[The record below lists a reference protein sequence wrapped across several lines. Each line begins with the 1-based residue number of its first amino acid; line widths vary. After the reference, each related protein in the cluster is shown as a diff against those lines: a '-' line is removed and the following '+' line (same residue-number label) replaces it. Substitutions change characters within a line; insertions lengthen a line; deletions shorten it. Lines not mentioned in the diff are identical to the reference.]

1 MIVTEILE
9 GLKNTYSDEGYYIQK
24 VGTDEIYDEAYDLI
38 DAPYT
43 YFETETLIED
53 NPINELFLTRG
64 DVFRGLYKAKGVKKS
79 QIRALIEAMPEGA
92 TKELAL
98 IDFDESLHFYRGIPL
113 IDQLGQQLGISR
125 TQMTRFFKTNNY
137 EVLNA
142 E

>member
-1 MIVTEILE
+1 MIVTEIVD
-9 GLKNTYSDEGYYIQK
+9 GYKNTYSDEGYYIQK
-24 VGTDEIYDEAYDLI
+24 DGTDEVYEEVYDLI

-43 YFETETLIED
+43 YSETDRKIEK
-53 NPINELFLTRG
+53 NPNDEFYLTRG
-64 DVFRGLYKAKGVKKS
+64 DVFRGLYKAKGVTRA

-92 TKELAL
+92 EKELAL

-113 IDQLGQQLGISR
+113 IDQLGRQLGITR
-125 TQMTRFFKTNNY
+125 TQMTRFFRTNNY

>member
-1 MIVTEILE
+1 MIVTEIVE

-24 VGTDEIYDEAYDLI
+24 VGTDEIYDEVYDVL

-43 YFETETLIED
+43 YIETETLIED
-53 NPINELFLTRG
+53 NPINGLFLTRG

-92 TKELAL
+92 AKELAL

-113 IDQLGQQLGISR
+113 INQLGQQLGISR

>member
-1 MIVTEILE
+1 MIVTEIVE
-9 GLKNTYSDEGYYIQK
+9 GFKNTYSDEGYYIQK
-24 VGTDEIYDEAYDLI
+24 VGTNEIYDEVYDVL

-43 YFETETLIED
+43 YIETETLIED

-64 DVFRGLYKAKGVKKS
+64 DVFRGLYKAKGVTRA

-92 TKELAL
+92 AKELAL

-113 IDQLGQQLGISR
+113 INQLGQQLGISR

-142 E
+142 N